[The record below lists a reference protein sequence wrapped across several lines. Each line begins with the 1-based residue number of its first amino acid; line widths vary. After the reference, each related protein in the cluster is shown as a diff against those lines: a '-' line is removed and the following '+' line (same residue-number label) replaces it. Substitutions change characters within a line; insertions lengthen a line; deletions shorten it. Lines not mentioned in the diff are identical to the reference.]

1 MGSKHLTNKELSW
14 LSFNGRVL
22 EEAASETVPMLERL
36 KFLSIFSSNLDEFY
50 RVKMPPLL
58 ALQKIRKK
66 TGGVFAKV
74 NTMVLEQQKRFGFI
88 LDGMIIPQMKESGIF
103 FLNTEPIPGEL
114 HEQVSEIFFTTVAGL
129 LQPVYF
135 EQVQSF
141 FAENNQLYELV
152 ILETDEKKEILAIVN
167 IPTQVLPRFYKI
179 EENNKM
185 YIVFLD
191 DIIRNNM
198 QALFPGKK
206 IKSVFNIKITRDAEL
221 KLTDDYGEDI
231 AVKIEKQLQKRD
243 YGQASRV
250 LYQPGIPDKHW
261 PEILTKFNLLKS
273 SMVKGGV
280 HHGLKDLAFFPVK
293 DESLHYPSQ
302 KPIVNRLRHAT
313 LFEEITNEDVLVHT
327 PYHDY
332 NTVLRFFN
340 EAAINP
346 LVEEIYTTLYRM
358 ASDSRIAY
366 ALISAAKNGK
376 KVTVLVELKARF
388 DEANNLKWSKR
399 MKEAGVK
406 IIYSSNNIKVHA
418 KVALVKRNHPTQP
431 FLGLLATGNLNEGT
445 ARYYTDH
452 ILLTAN
458 YAMLQELRM
467 LFDFLVKK
475 QKPDQTDKLHFSHL
489 VVSQFNLQ
497 KKFLDLIDR
506 EITNTLAGLP
516 SGITIKLNNLEE
528 EKLIKALYR
537 ASAAGVKID
546 MIVRGICCLK
556 PGVPGLS
563 ENIRVK
569 RIVDRYLEHGRVFM
583 FENGGSPEVFMGSS
597 DWMIRNIYRRIEVCF
612 PVYHEPLKKQLMDIL
627 EIQFNDNVQGVW
639 IDAEGANHPVV
650 KEGKPIRSQ
659 EEIYRYLELAG
670 GKKVD

>member
-1 MGSKHLTNKELSW
+1 
-14 LSFNGRVL
+14 
-22 EEAASETVPMLERL
+22 
-36 KFLSIFSSNLDEFY
+36 
-50 RVKMPPLL
+50 LL
-58 ALQKIRKK
+58 ALQKIKKK
-66 TGGVFAKV
+66 TGGVFARV
-74 NTMVLEQQKRFGFI
+74 NAMVLAQQKRFGYI
-88 LDGMIIPQMKESGIF
+88 LDEMIIPRMKKSGIH
-103 FLNTEPIPGEL
+103 FLNTEPIPEEL
-114 HEQVSEIFFTTVAGL
+114 EEQVREIFFNAVAGL
-129 LQPVYF
+129 LRPVYF

-152 ILETDEKKEILAIVN
+152 VLETPENKEVLAIVN
-167 IPTQVLPRFYKI
+167 IPTEVLPRFYKI
-179 EENNKM
+179 KESKKI

-198 QALFPGKK
+198 QAIFPGKK

-221 KLTDDYGEDI
+221 NLSDNYEEDI

-250 LYQPGIPDKHW
+250 LYQPGIPERHW
-261 PEILTKFNLLKS
+261 PEILAKFNLLKS

-280 HHGLKDLAFFPVK
+280 HHGLKDLAVFPVK
-293 DESLHYPSQ
+293 DETMHYPVQ
-302 KPIVNRLRHAT
+302 KAISKKLSHPT
-313 LFEEITNEDVLVHT
+313 LFDEITAQDVMVHT
-327 PYHDY
+327 PYHHY

-340 EAAINP
+340 EAAIDP
-346 LVEEIYTTLYRM
+346 MVEEIYTTLYRI

-366 ALISAAKNGK
+366 ALISAAHNGK

-388 DEANNLKWSKR
+388 DEANNLHWSKR

-418 KVALVKRNHPTQP
+418 KVALVQRNHPSHP
-431 FLGLLATGNLNEGT
+431 YLGLLATGNLNEGT

-452 ILLTAN
+452 ILLTAHN
-458 YAMLQELRM
+458 PLMAELKI

-475 QKPDQTDKLHFSHL
+475 QKPDQGDKLNFSHL
-489 VVSQFNLQ
+489 LVSQFNLQ
-497 KKFLDLIDR
+497 KRFLDLIER

-528 EKLIKALYR
+528 EKLINALYR
-537 ASAAGVKID
+537 ASSAGVKID

-556 PGVPGLS
+556 PGVPGIS

-569 RIVDRYLEHGRVFM
+569 RIVDRYLEHGRVFK
-583 FENGGSPEVFMGSS
+583 FENGGNPEVFMGSS

-612 PVYHEPLKKQLMDIL
+612 PVYDESLKRQLMDIL
-627 EIQFNDNVQGVW
+627 EIQFGDNEQAVW
-639 IDAEGANHPVV
+639 IDADGNNQPVL
-650 KEGKPIRSQ
+650 KEGKPVKSQ
-659 EEIYRYLELAG
+659 EAVYRYLG
-670 GKKVD
+670 GS

>member
-22 EEAASETVPMLERL
+22 EEAASENVPMLERL

-66 TGGVFAKV
+66 NGGVFARV

-103 FLNTEPIPGEL
+103 FLNTEPIPEEL
-114 HEQVSEIFFTTVAGL
+114 QDQVSEIFFTTVAGL

-152 ILETDEKKEILAIVN
+152 ILETDENKEILAIVN
-167 IPTQVLPRFYKI
+167 IPTKVLPRFYKI
-179 EENNKM
+179 EEDNKM

-221 KLTDDYGEDI
+221 NLSDDYGEDI

-250 LYQPGIPDKHW
+250 LYQPGIPEKHW
-261 PEILTKFNLLKS
+261 PEILAKFNLLKS

-313 LFEEITNEDVLVHT
+313 LFEEITHEDVLVHT

-346 LVEEIYTTLYRM
+346 MVEEIFTTMYRI

-366 ALISAAKNGK
+366 ALISAARNGK

-418 KVALVKRNHPTQP
+418 KVALVKRNHPTHP

-452 ILLTAN
+452 ILLTAG

-583 FENGGSPEVFMGSS
+583 FENGGNPEVFMGSS

-639 IDAEGANHPVV
+639 IDAEGVNHPVA
-650 KEGKPIRSQ
+650 KEGKPVRSQ
-659 EEIYRYLELAG
+659 EEIYRYLESAG
-670 GKKVD
+670 GKKPD